1 MNEKSQ
7 LPSALERSD
16 ENAVVPVPRIQRADR
31 QQVDPQPRRLDELID
46 AEHPARVV
54 WAFVEGLDLSALYER
69 VRAVEG
75 HAGRS
80 AIDARILLALWLYA
94 TLDVVGSARRLAKL
108 CQEHNAYRWLCGG
121 VSVNY
126 HTLSDFRVQHG
137 AWLEEQLTLQVAT
150 LMAEGLVE
158 LNRTAQ
164 AGIRVRA
171 SAGASSFRRKRTL
184 EKCLHEAEAHLAALR
199 QEREENPAVA
209 HNRRQAA
216 QARAAR
222 ERQVRVK
229 AALEQLAEV
238 EAKKKADEQETARS
252 STTDPEARV
261 MKMADGGFRPAYNGQ
276 FCTDTPSQI
285 IVGVEISNAGNDQG
299 QLVPMLEQVADHYGQ
314 YPDQALVD
322 GGFVN
327 KTDIDT
333 LSSPARDVTLYAPV
347 PKPKDDTRDPYAP
360 LPTDSP
366 AVAAWRQR
374 MGTEA
379 AKVIYK
385 ARAATAECVNA
396 IARNRGLQQFRV
408 RGLEKVK
415 AVLLWFALAHN
426 LLRGAA
432 LRLKAAATAAAI
444 A

>member
-1 MNEKSQ
+1 MKEKSRI
-7 LPSALERSD
+7 PSFVERSD
-16 ENAVVPVPRIQRADR
+16 ENPVGPLPRLQCADR

-46 AEHPARVV
+46 GDHPARVV
-54 WAFVEGLDLSALYER
+54 WEFVEGLDLSALYER
-69 VRAVEG
+69 IRAVEG

-80 AIDARILLALWLYA
+80 AIDARILMALWLYA
-94 TLDVVGSARRLAKL
+94 TLDGVGSARRLAKL
-108 CQEHNAYRWLCGG
+108 CKEHNAYRWLGGG
-121 VSVNY
+121 VTVNY

-137 AWLEEQLTLQVAT
+137 AWLEEQLTIQVAM
-150 LMAEGLVE
+150 LMAEGLVD

-164 AGIRVRA
+164 DGMRVRA
-171 SAGASSFRRKRTL
+171 SAGAGSFRRKRTL
-184 EKCLHEAEAHLAALR
+184 EKCLQEAEAHMAALR
-199 QEREENPAVA
+199 REREENPAVA
-209 HNRRQAA
+209 HKRRQAA

-222 ERQVRVK
+222 ERQARIEE
-229 AALEQLAEV
+229 ALDQLADV
-238 EAKKKADEQETARS
+238 QAKKKADEQEKARS

-285 IVGVEISNAGNDQG
+285 IVGVEISNAGSDQG
-299 QLVPMLEQVADHYGQ
+299 QLVAMLDQVADHYGQ
-314 YPDQALVD
+314 YPDEALVD

-327 KTDIDT
+327 KSDIAT
-333 LSSPARDVTLYAPV
+333 VTAPGREVRLYAPV
-347 PKPKDDTRDPYAP
+347 PKPKDDTRDPYMP

-374 MGTEA
+374 MGTEE

-385 ARAATAECVNA
+385 ERAATAECVNA

-408 RGLEKVK
+408 RGLQKVK

-426 LLRGAA
+426 ILRGAA
-432 LRLKAAATAAAI
+432 LRLKAAATAATI